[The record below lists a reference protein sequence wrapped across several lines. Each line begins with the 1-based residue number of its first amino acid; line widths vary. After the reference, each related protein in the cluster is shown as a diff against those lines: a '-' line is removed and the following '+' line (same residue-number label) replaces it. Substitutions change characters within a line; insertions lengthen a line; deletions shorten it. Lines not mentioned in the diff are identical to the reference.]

1 MDAAAF
7 FSFGSAFVLI
17 GWVLLLFF
25 PAWKYTEN
33 MVRYAVILT
42 LGVLYIYLLFNG
54 LSADFDPSAF
64 STLAGVK
71 SLFGSDLALVAGWFH
86 YLAFDLLAGLFISQK
101 GSDAGIPRWQIV
113 LCMPFTF
120 MFGPV
125 GFVLFSIFALYKKY
139 FQSNAP
145 LTYSRK
151 R

>member
-25 PAWKYTEN
+25 PTWKYTEFT
-33 MVRYAVILT
+33 VRYVVILT
-42 LGVLYIYLLFNG
+42 IGVLYILLLFNG

-64 STLAGVK
+64 SSLEGVK
-71 SLFGSDLALVAGWFH
+71 SLFGSDLALTAGWFH

-101 GSDAGIPRWQIV
+101 GIDAGLPRWQIV
-113 LCMPFTF
+113 LCLPFTF

-125 GFVLFSIFALYKKY
+125 GFVLFSIFSLIKK
-139 FQSNAP
+139 P
-145 LTYSRK
+145 LS
-151 R
+151 